1 MFFPAG
7 TFWKDWMST
16 RRGII
21 WFIWRGGAGAGG
33 REREV
38 QGSGGGGGW
47 GSGRGSGRGR
57 PRSTGGDG
65 NLKQTPS
72 YKTSLVASSP
82 YMTWC
87 SNMGVTSLIWVR
99 MSDMEVREATWGWRG
114 SWVGVVGGDVRGV
127 GRV

>member
-47 GSGRGSGRGR
+47 GSGRGLGRGR
-57 PRSTGGDG
+57 PRSTGGG
-65 NLKQTPS
+65 GSLKQTPS

-87 SNMGVTSLIWVR
+87 SNMGVSSLIWVR
-99 MSDMEVREATWGWRG
+99 MSDMEVGYLVKVKVQG
-114 SWVGVVGGDVRGV
+114 GGGGV
-127 GRV
+127 